1 MQNIKNKELSV
12 EIIQAYAVIKSA
24 HLFYEGFSKAKETGV
39 EKFIIGTFIKSR
51 ENREKI
57 GTEKTIGSFFIR
69 K

>member
-1 MQNIKNKELSV
+1 
-12 EIIQAYAVIKSA
+12 VIGGKPFGNS
-24 HLFYEGFSKAKETGV
+24 TGV